1 MKLTKYEHA
10 CFTVEDNGQVLVV
23 DPGNLSSDFIAPE
36 HVCAVIITHQHGD
49 HFDPDHLADIFDKN
63 DEVLLIGPAD
73 VVEQIEVERKQAV
86 EAGEKLTVG
95 PFDLEF
101 FGGTHALIHESM
113 PRVQNLGV
121 MINDLI
127 YYPGDS
133 LDAPGRP
140 VDVLAI
146 PAAAPWMKIG
156 EAMDFL
162 LAVHPRLAFP
172 THDAITS
179 DAGKAIVDRLLT
191 QIAQENG
198 MEYSRL
204 ASELEI

>member
-10 CFTVEDNGQVLVV
+10 CFTVEDNDQVLVV

-156 EAMDFL
+156 EAMNFL

-172 THDAITS
+172 THDAIAS
-179 DAGKAIVDRLLT
+179 DAGKAIVDRLLA

>member
-172 THDAITS
+172 THDAIAS

>member
-101 FGGTHALIHESM
+101 FGGTHALIHKSM

-121 MINDLI
+121 IINDLI

-133 LDAPGRP
+133 LDTPGRP

-172 THDAITS
+172 THDAIAS